1 MCSAT
6 KAVNGAVSPDQLDNE
21 AGGEGTV
28 EIIYIVSKSETCS
41 EQLIY

>member
-6 KAVNGAVSPDQLDNE
+6 KSVNGAVSPDQLDNE
-21 AGGEGTV
+21 ARAV